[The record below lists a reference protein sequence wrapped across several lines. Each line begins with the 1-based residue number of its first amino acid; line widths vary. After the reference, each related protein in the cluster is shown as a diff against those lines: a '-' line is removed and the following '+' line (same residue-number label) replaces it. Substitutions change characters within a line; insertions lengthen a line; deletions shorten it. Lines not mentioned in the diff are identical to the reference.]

1 MRHPSDGTLR
11 RLLDEPAG
19 VPDTDRDHVATC
31 PICQSALVTA
41 ESDAAS
47 AAAALSLD
55 FVFSKDVDIDVD
67 VAWHRLSASV
77 AEVPAKT
84 FKPPFRTSVSRPLIA
99 ALAAVTLLAGAT
111 AAAATDWFQV
121 FRADKVAPIT
131 VNPAE
136 LVQLPDL
143 SAYGTVAI
151 ERAPHVR
158 QVTDAAAAEQ
168 VTGLTAPQVADL
180 PHGVTGTPTF
190 YAGDQAVAVFTF
202 STAKARQTAQT
213 AGKPLPPPPAGLEGA
228 KFRLTAG
235 PGLAEVWRE
244 SRGAPAM
251 MIGRATAPKAY
262 STGIPFATARDYLLT
277 LPGIP
282 EAVAG
287 QLRRFSAD
295 GTTLPLIVRSAD
307 QTSSTADVNGV
318 SALVLS
324 SRDGAFTGVFWVRD
338 GLVNAV
344 AGSLDANEVLG
355 VARGLGQ
362 GR

>member
-19 VPDTDRDHVATC
+19 VPDIDRDHVAAC
-31 PICQSALVTA
+31 DICQSGLAA
-41 ESDAAS
+41 AGRDADL
-47 AAAALSLD
+47 AAAALAC
-55 FVFSKDVDIDVD
+55 DVDPDIET
-67 VAWHRLSASV
+67 AWRALSASV
-77 AEVPAKT
+77 TATPAQ
-84 FKPPFRTSVSRPLIA
+84 PVRPAFRTTVSRPLIA
-99 ALAAVTLLAGAT
+99 TAAAVALLAGAT
-111 AAAATDWFQV
+111 AAAATDWFPV

-143 SAYGTVAI
+143 SAYGTLVI
-151 ERAPHVR
+151 DRAPHVR

-168 VTGLTAPQVADL
+168 VTGLPTPVVASL
-180 PHGVTGTPTF
+180 PHGVTGTPAYF
-190 YAGDQAVAVFTF
+190 AGDQAAAVFTF
-202 STAKARQTAQT
+202 SAAKARQTAEA
-213 AGKPLPPPPAGLEGA
+213 AGEPLPAPPAGLDGA

-235 PGLAEVWRE
+235 PGVAEVWRE

-251 MIGRATAPKAY
+251 VVGRATAPRAF
-262 STGIPFATARDYLLT
+262 SSGIPFATARDYLLT

-282 EAVAG
+282 QAVAD

-295 GTTLPLIVRSAD
+295 GATLPLIVRSAD
-307 QTSSTADVNGV
+307 QTSTTADVNGV

-338 GLVNAV
+338 GMVNAV
-344 AGSLDANEVLG
+344 AGSLSADEVLD
-355 VARGLGQ
+355 VARNLRW